1 MHCFKLKEWGVLE
14 FLERG
19 LKKFD
24 KKEIWIN
31 PSDGDH
37 LHKMNAVYLNQ
48 NNFYDQTHLKLF
60 NL

>member
-1 MHCFKLKEWGVLE
+1 MHCFKLEEGGVLE

-37 LHKMNAVYLNQ
+37 LHKMNAVIS
-48 NNFYDQTHLKLF
+48 
-60 NL
+60 